1 MIIKTTAFQVGDN
14 HYGTL
19 EEAKQASMLQLFSEE
34 DPATGSGSINA
45 PNWSASEI
53 CSFIIDN
60 SEKIIDILTT
70 TEKSRPKARKV
81 NGAVRTRKSKR
92 HNAEQFTLPITT
104 TEAKA

>member
-1 MIIKTTAFQVGDN
+1 MIIKTTAFQVGDE

-19 EEAKQASMLQLFSEE
+19 EEAKQASILQLFL
-34 DPATGSGSINA
+34 DPETGPESTLSIN
-45 PNWSASEI
+45 EI

-92 HNAEQFTLPITT
+92 HNAEQFTLPIAT